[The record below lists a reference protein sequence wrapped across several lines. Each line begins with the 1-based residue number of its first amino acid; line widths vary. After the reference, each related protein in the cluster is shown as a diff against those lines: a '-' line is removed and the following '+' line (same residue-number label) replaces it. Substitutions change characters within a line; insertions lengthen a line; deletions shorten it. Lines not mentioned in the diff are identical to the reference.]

1 MPIRLSLLCSVER
14 CFKPVRGVD
23 RLMYGNLR
31 DLIHRLCSAWIGS
44 GHSHF
49 DRDDV
54 SVGIAQYD
62 GLLMIRLA
70 DPDSSHP
77 NSVLPIQVLETLSLT
92 DINHVQLM

>member
-1 MPIRLSLLCSVER
+1 
-14 CFKPVRGVD
+14 
-23 RLMYGNLR
+23 MYGNLR

-54 SVGIAQYD
+54 CVGIAQYD

-70 DPDSSHP
+70 DPESYRAD
-77 NSVLPIQVLETLSLT
+77 SVLPIQVLETLSLT